1 MRLGKVLLGLIA
13 LAAVALSLFNA
24 SWIAAK
30 PTGPLTLI
38 AHRGIAQP
46 FDRATAGPCSARSI
60 QASGHNFIENTVFA
74 MQNAV
79 SFGARGLALDVHA
92 SADGHAMI
100 FRDDDLAC
108 RTDGTGRV
116 ADHSLADLQRLDIGF
131 GYTADSGHSFPLRGR
146 GVGGMPTAQ
155 EVLQGFRTTIL
166 IFTLSEPRDAE
177 ALIADFGRAG
187 VPVTDFDGFTGPA
200 PALARLRQ
208 LTQAGWTIDPAASD
222 ACLSGYR
229 AWGWLGRV
237 PETCRGT
244 TVIVPRRG
252 AWTFWGWPYRF
263 LTRLSGAGARL
274 FVEGDAPD
282 GQLVGLERPEQLGEV
297 PHDYRGLLLIEDMY
311 DVGRALQR

>member
-1 MRLGKVLLGLIA
+1 
-13 LAAVALSLFNA
+13 
-24 SWIAAK
+24 
-30 PTGPLTLI
+30 
-38 AHRGIAQP
+38 
-46 FDRATAGPCSARSI
+46 
-60 QASGHNFIENTVFA
+60 
-74 MQNAV
+74 
-79 SFGARGLALDVHA
+79 
-92 SADGHAMI
+92 
-100 FRDDDLAC
+100 
-108 RTDGTGRV
+108 
-116 ADHSLADLQRLDIGF
+116 
-131 GYTADSGHSFPLRGR
+131 
-146 GVGGMPTAQ
+146 MPTAQ

-166 IFTLSEPRDAE
+166 IFTLSEPRDAD

-187 VPVTDFDGFTGPA
+187 VPVTDLDGFAGPA

-208 LTQAGWTIDPAASD
+208 LTQAGWTIEPTASD

-237 PETCRGT
+237 PEACHGT

-282 GQLVGLERPEQLGEV
+282 GALVGLERPEQLGEV

-311 DVGRALQR
+311 DVGRALQH